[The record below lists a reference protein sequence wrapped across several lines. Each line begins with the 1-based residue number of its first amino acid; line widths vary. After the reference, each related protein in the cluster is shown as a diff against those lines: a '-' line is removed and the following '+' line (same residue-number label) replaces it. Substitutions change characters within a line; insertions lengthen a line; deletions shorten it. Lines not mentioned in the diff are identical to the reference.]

1 MAVRVIVASISNIDV
16 QLQEGTVTGTTAD
29 MRQADERFALRWRV
43 LALLGIAQFML
54 ILDVTV
60 VAIALPQLAADL
72 DLSRGALT
80 WVVSAYT
87 LTFGGLLLLGGRSA
101 DLFGSRTAVLTGLAL
116 FTAAS
121 LLTGLAVTPEMLIG
135 GRVAQGIGAALLSP
149 AALSVVVKTF
159 EGDERNRAL
168 GIWSALAGGG
178 AAVGVLVGGLLTAAL
193 GWQWVST
200 STPR

>member
-101 DLFGSRTAVLTGLAL
+101 DLFGSRTVVLTGLAL

>member
-1 MAVRVIVASISNIDV
+1 M
-16 QLQEGTVTGTTAD
+16 TGTTAD

-101 DLFGSRTAVLTGLAL
+101 DLFGSRTVVLTGLAL